1 MSNEKQSGNCKNC
14 NSHEKQQIEEMAK
27 VIARRSTAFRNS
39 NVAFMTTATK
49 TAESLYKANYRK
61 QSKGEWIQHQPYH
74 QTDDFYCSLC
84 GAIAPVDCLKE
95 DFYESNFC
103 PNCGASMKGG
113 AE

>member
-1 MSNEKQSGNCKNC
+1 MKEKQI
-14 NSHEKQQIEEMAK
+14 IEDMAK
-27 VIARRSTAFRNS
+27 HCHFCEKGKCLLLGDEAVDCDTECDICEFA
-39 NVAFMTTATK
+39 K
-49 TAESLYKANYRK
+49 SLYNAGYRK
-61 QSKGEWIQHQPYH
+61 QSEGEWIQHQPYH

-103 PNCGASMKGG
+103 PNCGAKMKGG